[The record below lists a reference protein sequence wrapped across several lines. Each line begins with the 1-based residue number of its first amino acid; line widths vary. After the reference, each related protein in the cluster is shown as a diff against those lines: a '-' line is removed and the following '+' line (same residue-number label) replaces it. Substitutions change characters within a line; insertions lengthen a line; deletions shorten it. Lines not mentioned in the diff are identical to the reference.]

1 MFLSL
6 FSPLISILFSYIY
19 TFVKNTNLN
28 MNKLLKLLGFYL
40 LSVLIFSC
48 IYWSQFRKNTSA
60 FIIEKQ
66 MNEITNNIYKMPYD
80 NLIYKTPDYK
90 IPFNIN
96 DFNNILKSKFDSISM
111 LAFKLD
117 SINNYEKSV
126 KELRD
131 SLQNRVEKSITSNI
145 DLLIA
150 QETKDLINQKDSIL
164 KIIDFLI
171 TKKENP
177 NIDVAIVNE
186 QVKIAYIKLKIASIE
201 LDIRNVALRNNS
213 LFADKELALKHDSLQ
228 SEYLTN
234 SDSISI
240 YSNSLKILNREIY
253 TLTKKYHANRIE
265 KVSYWDFL
273 YFSILASTSNNFGD
287 MTPNSKNIKIAI
299 CFQILFSIL
308 FIGVLVDHIIKS
320 INRRNW

>member
-164 KIIDFLI
+164 KIIDFLMLI
-171 TKKENP
+171 
-177 NIDVAIVNE
+177 
-186 QVKIAYIKLKIASIE
+186 
-201 LDIRNVALRNNS
+201 S
-213 LFADKELALKHDSLQ
+213 L
-228 SEYLTN
+228 
-234 SDSISI
+234 
-240 YSNSLKILNREIY
+240 
-253 TLTKKYHANRIE
+253 
-265 KVSYWDFL
+265 
-273 YFSILASTSNNFGD
+273 
-287 MTPNSKNIKIAI
+287 
-299 CFQILFSIL
+299 
-308 FIGVLVDHIIKS
+308 
-320 INRRNW
+320 

>member
-1 MFLSL
+1 
-6 FSPLISILFSYIY
+6 
-19 TFVKNTNLN
+19 
-28 MNKLLKLLGFYL
+28 MNKLLKLLGIYL

-48 IYWSQFRKNTSA
+48 IYWFQFRKNTSA

-66 MNEITNNIYKMPYD
+66 MNEITNDIYKMPYD
-80 NLIYKTPDYK
+80 NLIYNTPDYK
-90 IPFNIN
+90 IPFGIN
-96 DFNNILKSKFDSISM
+96 DFNNILRSKFDSISM

-126 KELRD
+126 KGLRD

-145 DLLIA
+145 DLLIT

-164 KIIDFLI
+164 KIIDFLV
-171 TKKENP
+171 TKKGNP
-177 NIDVAIVNE
+177 NIDVAIANE
-186 QVKIAYIKLKIASIE
+186 QVKIAYIKLKIVSIE
-201 LDIRNVALRNNS
+201 LNIRNIALRNNS
-213 LFADKELALKHDSLQ
+213 LFADKELALKRDSLH
-228 SEYLTN
+228 SEYLIN
-234 SDSISI
+234 SDSTSI
-240 YSNSLKILNREIY
+240 FSNSLKILNREIY

-299 CFQILFSIL
+299 CFQILFSIFL
-308 FIGVLVDHIIKS
+308 IGVLVDLIIKS
-320 INRRNW
+320 INRRN